1 VVQTNFVILQFCC
14 FSIAFLLLALC
25 WFAFRKKRWLL
36 QFSTDDTCLQICL
49 ELNFFVLTVQS
60 LKMFLFCCS
69 RLLCITWLSVK
80 LMANTL
86 IWKPDSRLSRHSKSI
101 EIWFCIMRMCRQ
113 QEVSFEEWIE
123 VKYSVCWHHW
133 HVKVFATPG
142 SMLPLITWIVGTA
155 IASISFAL
163 LTAHILIRFKA
174 TNVCLLVTPGHVKLA
189 GLVCR
194 FFGGG
199 DPGSPAP
206 ITVQTWL
213 VDGTWS
219 RLGKY
224 KWLVSTWCR
233 YNWQLGRIK
242 YYKYKLAKML
252 CNKLCASML
261 SLIFSVFSRSYIDS
275 GDLNQVPPKQ
285 SVVCSTCIILAL
297 PVNCQF
303 IWMACAFGMSATQP
317 ILGWL

>member
-1 VVQTNFVILQFCC
+1 MNFVDQCLGHTPVFQTITFHQCKGFHWKPQLTVVQTNFVILQFCC

-199 DPGSPAP
+199 TPGHQHRS
-206 ITVQTWL
+206 QYKHDWWMGL
-213 VDGTWS
+213 EVDLENINDWC
-219 RLGKY
+219 RLGADITGSLVVSNIINTSWLKCCATNCVHRCWAWY
-224 KWLVSTWCR
+224 LVS
-233 YNWQLGRIK
+233 LVVRI
-242 YYKYKLAKML
+242 
-252 CNKLCASML
+252 
-261 SLIFSVFSRSYIDS
+261 
-275 GDLNQVPPKQ
+275 
-285 SVVCSTCIILAL
+285 ST
-297 PVNCQF
+297 V
-303 IWMACAFGMSATQP
+303 AT
-317 ILGWL
+317 